1 VRVAKKDE
9 AKRRE
14 AEKRWEQAQKQIKKY
29 EEKLDQKKSGPYG
42 KHFWKK

>member
-1 VRVAKKDE
+1 VAKKDE

-29 EEKLDQKKSGPYG
+29 EEKLDRQKSGPYG